1 MAKKAKQAVKKVAR
15 KAAAKKTAT
24 IGGVSIRVAGTAPKT
39 AKARGIR
46 RAVQAYY
53 G

>member
-1 MAKKAKQAVKKVAR
+1 MAKKAQ
-15 KAAAKKTAT
+15 KAAKSVAKKTAT
-24 IGGVSIRVAGTAPKT
+24 IGGVTIRVAKTTPKT

>member
-1 MAKKAKQAVKKVAR
+1 MAKKAKKAVKKVAGY
-15 KAAAKKTAT
+15 ATAKKTAT
-24 IGGVSIRVAGTAPKT
+24 IGGVTIRVAKTTPKT

-46 RAVQAYY
+46 RAVQAFY